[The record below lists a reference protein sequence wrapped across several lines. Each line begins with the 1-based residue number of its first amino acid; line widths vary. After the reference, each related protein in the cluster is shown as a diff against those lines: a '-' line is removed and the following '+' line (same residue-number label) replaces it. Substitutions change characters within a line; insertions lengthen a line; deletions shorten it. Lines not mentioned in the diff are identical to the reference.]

1 MSAATA
7 AAYFFELDRLLI
19 PDAWSPE
26 RSFRNDS
33 LLVTRLSVSE
43 MSYFSL
49 LVISDMVM
57 AKPHEVEH
65 TLRAALITQCLL
77 PGFRGDLFSH
87 RFGRLRVP
95 RGKRCSRNPFG
106 QSLKAAPRIM
116 DIRLK

>member
-26 RSFRNDS
+26 RPFRNDS
-33 LLVTRLSVSE
+33 LPVTRLSVSE

-57 AKPHEVEH
+57 AN
-65 TLRAALITQCLL
+65 LMR
-77 PGFRGDLFSH
+77 FSTH
-87 RFGRLRVP
+87 SVP
-95 RGKRCSRNPFG
+95 
-106 QSLKAAPRIM
+106 PR
-116 DIRLK
+116 